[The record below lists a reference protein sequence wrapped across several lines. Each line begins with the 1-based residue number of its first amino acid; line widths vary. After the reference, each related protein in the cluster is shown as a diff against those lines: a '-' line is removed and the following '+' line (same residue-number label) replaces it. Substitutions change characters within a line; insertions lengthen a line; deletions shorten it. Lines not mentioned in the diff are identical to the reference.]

1 VPMEALEQISRLAD
15 VPLRL
20 EVEVDRRAMPVS
32 EILDWKVG
40 SLIVMKRSAGENV
53 DIYVAGVRIGAGE
66 ILIVDN
72 TMAVRI
78 TNLED
83 RS

>member
-1 VPMEALEQISRLAD
+1 MPMEALEQISRLAD

>member
-1 VPMEALEQISRLAD
+1 MEALEQISRLAD